1 MLNNLD
7 LATFS
12 RLLITLALL
21 LQLLHLRKNK
31 QVYSPA
37 FFIYSFASYMMAY
50 EYYKM
55 DKKYTSRV
63 NFKIFNSTVLLLIAI
78 MSI

>member
-1 MLNNLD
+1 MLNYLE
-7 LATFS
+7 LATIS
-12 RLLITLALL
+12 RLLITLAFL
-21 LQLLHLRKNK
+21 LQLFHLRKNK
-31 QVYSPA
+31 QIYSPS

-63 NFKIFNSTVLLLIAI
+63 NFKIFNSTVILLIAI
-78 MSI
+78 MAM